1 MNDMTFSKELT
12 HYDTACKAVAAAN
25 SVDEIKDIREKAEA
39 MRTYARQ
46 AKNKQLEIDASEIR
60 FRAERRLGELMEA
73 QRQIVGLA
81 PAGRPK
87 EIGSEPDPII
97 KPLTQAEA
105 GIDKHLADRARK
117 YAAIPSDVFEAFL
130 TGRRQPIDSE
140 NKRVTA
146 LEAVIW
152 SLFLFFFVA
161 LALVVLKAIR

>member
-1 MNDMTFSKELT
+1 MNDMTFSEELT

-97 KPLTQAEA
+97 KPLTLAEA
-105 GIDKHLADRARK
+105 GIDVQTCRDYFPLSRRCSRGMLTSHLPPCLMPAPSRAHRAMLSREYPK
-117 YAAIPSDVFEAFL
+117 RAEAA
-130 TGRRQPIDSE
+130 
-140 NKRVTA
+140 
-146 LEAVIW
+146 
-152 SLFLFFFVA
+152 
-161 LALVVLKAIR
+161 

>member
-1 MNDMTFSKELT
+1 MNDTTFSKELT

-25 SVDEIKDIREKAEA
+25 SVDELKDIREKAEA

-46 AKNKQLEIDASEIR
+46 TKNKQLEIDASEIR

-87 EIGSEPDPII
+87 EMGHPII

-117 YAAIPSDVFEAFL
+117 YAAIPSDEFEAFL
-130 TGRRQPIDSE
+130 AGRRQPIDSE
-140 NKRVTA
+140 NKRVTD